1 MSYCLYKMGSCHVA
15 LTLNNI
21 CLAECRFTCWNQFTN
36 RRYENEG
43 ARIDYIL
50 VDACLLQHVQKGD
63 VPALR
68 CGSSTKDPLGENAA
82 LCAATANGAFK
93 PVSFE
98 GEGIV
103 TPSQDALDTQFGT
116 PHTGIVYTPPSFSDH
131 VGVSLLMDDA
141 CCPHDLILNEQDS
154 VTRKAQPHKAQ
165 TSIASF
171 FSKPVGGRTQSS
183 ERSFRRFVNCGKAV
197 SEPEKGLRSFFSP
210 LERCGEPQGNGI
222 SKRPKL
228 TPNNNGPTVTIKK
241 KKKPSIL
248 DHFRK

>member
-1 MSYCLYKMGSCHVA
+1 M
-15 LTLNNI
+15 
-21 CLAECRFTCWNQFTN
+21 N

-43 ARIDYIL
+43 ARIDYVL
-50 VDACLLQHVQKGD
+50 VDSCLLQHVQKGD
-63 VPALR
+63 VPTLR
-68 CGSSTKDPLGENAA
+68 CGSSNEDPLGENAA

-103 TPSQDALDTQFGT
+103 APSQDALDTQFGT

-131 VGVSLLMDDA
+131 VGVSLLVDDA
-141 CCPHDLILNEQDS
+141 CCPRDLTLNEHDS
-154 VTRKAQPHKAQ
+154 ATRKAQPHKAQ

-171 FSKPVGGRTQSS
+171 FLKPLGGRTHSS
-183 ERSFRRFVNCGKAV
+183 ESSMRRFANCAKTV
-197 SEPEKGLRSFFSP
+197 SEPTKEMKSFFAPREPSD
-210 LERCGEPQGNGI
+210 GPQGNGI
-222 SKRPKL
+222 PKRPKL
-228 TPNNNGPTVTIKK
+228 TPNNNGPKVTTG